1 MKNILNNI
9 VFIILHIIG
18 FIFAVDLIFRIV
30 HGQIGFGFQW
40 LGLIVVILYGLWVRY
55 ILREKYFNKI
65 EFFKTRL
72 SAPYSLGAVLMLFI
86 AMIIDLAGNERLAN
100 GFAIIVFYLLIA
112 TVAVEGID
120 SFKQKFIHKSS
131 NNEH

>member
-9 VFIILHIIG
+9 VFILLHIVG
-18 FIFAVDLIFRIV
+18 FAFAVDLIIRIS
-30 HGQIGFGFQW
+30 HGQVGFGFQW
-40 LGLIVVILYGLWVRY
+40 LGLIIVILYGLWVRY
-55 ILREKYFNKI
+55 ILREKYFNKM

-72 SAPYSLGAVLMLFI
+72 SAPYSLLAVLMLFI

-100 GFAIIVFYLLIA
+100 GFAIMVFYLLVV

-120 SFKQKFIHKSS
+120 SFKQKFIHRSC
-131 NNEH
+131 NDEH

>member
-40 LGLIVVILYGLWVRY
+40 LGLIVVILYELWVRY

>member
-1 MKNILNNI
+1 MKNILNNV
-9 VFIILHIIG
+9 VFILLHIIG
-18 FIFAVDLIFRIV
+18 FIFAIDLIFRIA
-30 HGQIGFGFQW
+30 HGQVGFGFQW

-100 GFAIIVFYLLIA
+100 GFAIIVFYLLIT

-120 SFKQKFIHKSS
+120 SLKQKFKY
-131 NNEH
+131 

>member
-18 FIFAVDLIFRIV
+18 FIFAVDLIFRIA

-40 LGLIVVILYGLWVRY
+40 LGLIVVILYGLWVKY
-55 ILREKYFNKI
+55 ILREKYFNRI

-72 SAPYSLGAVLMLFI
+72 SAPYSLGAVLVLFI

-120 SFKQKFIHKSS
+120 SFKQKFIHKS
-131 NNEH
+131 

>member
-1 MKNILNNI
+1 
-9 VFIILHIIG
+9 
-18 FIFAVDLIFRIV
+18 VDLIFRIA

-40 LGLIVVILYGLWVRY
+40 LGLIVVILYGLWVKY
-55 ILREKYFNKI
+55 ILREKYFNRI

-72 SAPYSLGAVLMLFI
+72 SAPYSLGAVLVLFI

-120 SFKQKFIHKSS
+120 SFKQKFIHKS
-131 NNEH
+131 

>member
-1 MKNILNNI
+1 MKTLTNNI
-9 VFIILHIIG
+9 IFIILHIVGIA
-18 FIFAVDLIFRIV
+18 FAIDLIFRIV
-30 HGQIGFGFQW
+30 HGKLGFGFQW

-112 TVAVEGID
+112 TVVIEGTD
-120 SFKQKFIHKSS
+120 SIKQRLKHRMQ
-131 NNEH
+131 N